1 MGRILVV
8 DDSIFARLKI
18 CSMLKE
24 AGHETVEAAN
34 GREGL
39 ELACALLPDCILS
52 DLLMPEMDGIG
63 FLAALSERNIRLP
76 VIVLTADIQE
86 TKRQQCL
93 ALGAAAFIAKPPQ
106 KTELLELLGRIL
118 EPAECLR

>member
-18 CSMLKE
+18 CGMLRE
-24 AGHETVEAAN
+24 AGYETVEAAN

-39 ELACALLPDCILS
+39 AMACALQPDCILS

-63 FLAALSERNIRLP
+63 LLTALNERSLRLP

-86 TKRQQCL
+86 SKRQQCL
-93 ALGAAAFIAKPPQ
+93 ALGAVAFIAKPPQ
-106 KTELLELLGRIL
+106 KAELLGLLSRL
-118 EPAECLR
+118 LVPAECLQ